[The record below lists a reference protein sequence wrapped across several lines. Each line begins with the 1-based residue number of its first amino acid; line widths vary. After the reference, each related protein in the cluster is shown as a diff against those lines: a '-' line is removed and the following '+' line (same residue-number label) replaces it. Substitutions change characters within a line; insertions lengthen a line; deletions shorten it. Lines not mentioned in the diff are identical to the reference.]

1 MKLTLAIIFFI
12 FLSACSSNEK
22 KSNQAEL
29 EAPKIEQLSEA
40 ELTEMSSYVVLLETI
55 VMSTMGQES
64 NFDHGTI
71 SFLDTVVVSFGENL
85 NDAMKRSIGAYL
97 GESLIRTYGGKW
109 VKTQYGIGVE
119 INDSL
124 LAFPFER
131 INKVH
136 NNPEEYNLAG
146 YFDAFSDHI

>member
-1 MKLTLAIIFFI
+1 MKIILTIAFLT
-12 FLSACSSNEK
+12 FLSACSSNQTKPNET
-22 KSNQAEL
+22 AL
-29 EAPKIEQLSEA
+29 EAPKIEQLSKA
-40 ELTEMSSYVVLLETI
+40 ELTEMSSYVVLLETVVI
-55 VMSTMGQES
+55 STMGQES

-109 VKTQYGIGVE
+109 VKTQYGLGVE

-146 YFDAFSDHI
+146 YFGAFREHI